1 MTYPKTFILRSYLF
15 FFLLPGFEFSQA
27 QMVTGVWHGK
37 IDKQKVEVK
46 MVQNGDSLEG
56 TAYYFESASRYRRY
70 SIKGYLDESDN
81 SVVWWDDQ
89 LLEDKTKGLNLFS
102 RNKQNSSRADFNCPG
117 GGVMMLDGK
126 MYSDANQEKP
136 DGDVHLSKVDKA
148 SFKDEWDDVI
158 ENYTAGG
165 NDPDVIDSVS
175 QVAKKPVV
183 SERSAETVNDEK
195 PKTTSNPTIKNEE
208 PVKKEIISVPVA
220 KQENKME
227 TNITPPTIEQK
238 FTSREKVFTKEIP
251 INGDSIEL
259 DFYDN
264 AEVDGDSIS
273 LFLNGKL
280 IFEHIRLTD
289 RAYRVK
295 LPSSDLQ
302 KDNELIMV
310 AENLGAIP
318 PNTSY
323 MVALV
328 GDKRY
333 DAQLASTE
341 NSSAM
346 IRLVKK
352 SP

>member
-1 MTYPKTFILRSYLF
+1 MHYQKICLRLAFSS
-15 FFLLPGFEFSQA
+15 FLLLPFYFLQA
-27 QMVTGVWHGK
+27 QMVTGIWHGK

-46 MVQNGDSLEG
+46 MVQNGDSLAG
-56 TAYYFESASRYRRY
+56 TAYYFESPTRYRRY
-70 SIKGYLDESDN
+70 SIKGFLDETDN

-126 MYSDANQEKP
+126 MYTGENQQKP
-136 DGDVHLSKVDKA
+136 DGDVHLSKVDKS

-158 ENYTAGG
+158 ENYTVGG
-165 NDPDVIDSVS
+165 NDPDMIDSTSRVT
-175 QVAKKPVV
+175 QKPV
-183 SERSAETVNDEK
+183 TIEK
-195 PKTTSNPTIKNEE
+195 PAEAINEEKTKTISNPITKNEE
-208 PVKKEIISVPVA
+208 PVKKEIISVPVV
-220 KQENKME
+220 KQENKVE
-227 TNITPPTIEQK
+227 PNITPPTIEQK
-238 FTSREKVFTKEIP
+238 FTNREKIFTKEIP
-251 INGDSIEL
+251 VSGDSIEL

-264 AEVDGDSIS
+264 AEIDGDSIS

-280 IFEHIRLTD
+280 IFEHIRLTEK
-289 RAYRVK
+289 AYKVK
-295 LPSSDLQ
+295 IPLSDLQ
-302 KDNELIMV
+302 ETNELIMV

-328 GDKRY
+328 GGKRY

-346 IRLVKK
+346 IKLIKK
-352 SP
+352 DP

>member
-1 MTYPKTFILRSYLF
+1 MHRKKILLSPLII
-15 FFLLPGFEFSQA
+15 FFLLMLWYSPVRA
-27 QMVTGVWHGK
+27 QMVTGIWHGK

-46 MVQNGDSLEG
+46 MVQNGDSLAG
-56 TAYYFESASRYRRY
+56 TAYYFESSTRYRRY
-70 SIKGYLDESDN
+70 SIKGYLDETDN

-126 MYSDANQEKP
+126 MYTDEDQRKP
-136 DGDVHLSKVDKA
+136 DGEVHLSKVDKA
-148 SFKDEWDDVI
+148 SFKDEWDDII
-158 ENYTAGG
+158 EDYTAGT
-165 NDPDVIDSVS
+165 NDPDMIDSIS
-175 QVAKKPVV
+175 QISQNPVAIEKPM
-183 SERSAETVNDEK
+183 ETTTQEK
-195 PKTTSNPTIKNEE
+195 PKTISNPTTKNEE

-220 KQENKME
+220 KPENKVE
-227 TNITPPTIEQK
+227 PNITPPTIEQK
-238 FTSREKVFTKEIP
+238 FTSREKIFNKEIP
-251 INGDSIEL
+251 ISGDSIEL

-264 AEVDGDSIS
+264 AEIDGDSIS

-280 IFEHIRLTD
+280 IFEHIRLTEK
-289 RAYRVK
+289 AYKVK
-295 LPSSDLQ
+295 FPLSELQ
-302 KDNELIMV
+302 ESNELIMV

-323 MVALV
+323 MIALV
-328 GDKRY
+328 GEKRY

-346 IRLVKK
+346 IKLVKK
-352 SP
+352 NP

>member
-1 MTYPKTFILRSYLF
+1 MHNKKI
-15 FFLLPGFEFSQA
+15 FLLRASVLSHLILPFYFLQA
-27 QMVTGVWHGK
+27 QMVTGIWRGK

-46 MVQNGDSLEG
+46 MVQNGDSLAG
-56 TAYYFESASRYRRY
+56 TAYYFESSSRYRRY
-70 SIKGYLDESDN
+70 SIKGYLDETDN

-126 MYSDANQEKP
+126 MYTDADQQKP

-148 SFKDEWDDVI
+148 SFRDEWDDVI
-158 ENYTAGG
+158 ENYTVGG
-165 NDPDVIDSVS
+165 NDRDMIDSVS
-175 QVAKKPVV
+175 QLAQKPVAIEKPV
-183 SERSAETVNDEK
+183 ETVNEEK
-195 PKTTSNPTIKNEE
+195 PKTISNPTSKNEE
-208 PVKKEIISVPVA
+208 PVKKEIISVPVV
-220 KQENKME
+220 KQENKMAP
-227 TNITPPTIEQK
+227 NITPPTIEQK
-238 FTSREKVFTKEIP
+238 FTSREKIFTKEIP

-264 AEVDGDSIS
+264 AEIDGDSIS

-289 RAYRVK
+289 KAYKVK
-295 LPSSDLQ
+295 LPLSDLQ
-302 KDNELIMV
+302 ENNELIMV

-328 GDKRY
+328 GEKRY

>member
-1 MTYPKTFILRSYLF
+1 
-15 FFLLPGFEFSQA
+15 
-27 QMVTGVWHGK
+27 
-37 IDKQKVEVK
+37 
-46 MVQNGDSLEG
+46 MVQNGDSLAG
-56 TAYYFESASRYRRY
+56 TAYYFESSTRYRRY
-70 SIKGYLDESDN
+70 SIKGYLDETDN

-126 MYSDANQEKP
+126 MYNDVDQQKP
-136 DGDVHLSKVDKA
+136 DGDVHLSKVDQS

-158 ENYTAGG
+158 ENYTVGG
-165 NDPDVIDSVS
+165 NDPDVIDSVA
-175 QVAKKPVV
+175 QIAQKPVTIETTV
-183 SERSAETVNDEK
+183 RSIPEET
-195 PKTTSNPTIKNEE
+195 KTISPPIPVVKNEE
-208 PVKKEIISVPVA
+208 PKKEVVSVPVI
-220 KQENKME
+220 KQENKVE
-227 TNITPPTIEQK
+227 TSITPPTIEQK
-238 FTSREKVFTKEIP
+238 FTSREKIFTKEIP
-251 INGDSIEL
+251 VSGDSIEL

-264 AEVDGDSIS
+264 AEIDGDSIS

-289 RAYRVK
+289 KAYKVK
-295 LPSSDLQ
+295 LPVNDMQ
-302 KDNELIMV
+302 ENNELIMV

-323 MVALV
+323 MIALV
-328 GDKRY
+328 GEKRY

-346 IRLVKK
+346 IKLVKK